1 MEGSMPIIRIDDPKV
16 YIGMDVEAARR
27 DIISHEYEVRVIQ
40 KNLPYKPDYD
50 PLRICLFVEK
60 DKVIDAKI
68 G

>member
-1 MEGSMPIIRIDDPKV
+1 MPIIRIEDPKV
-16 YIGMDVEAARR
+16 FIGLSVETARQE
-27 DIISHEYEVRVIQ
+27 IISHGYDTRVIQ

>member
-1 MEGSMPIIRIDDPKV
+1 MSIIRIEDPKV
-16 YIGMDVEAARR
+16 FVGLSVETARQ
-27 DIISHEYEVRVIQ
+27 DIISHGYDVRVIQ

-60 DKVIDAKI
+60 DKVIDAKV